1 MSQTELQR
9 FATAI
14 KNQSALAE
22 RYTAAATPADPAML
36 MRADGYDVT
45 DDEVTAVL
53 QRNGELTDSQ
63 LDAVAG
69 GFSEDFFAAFRE
81 AGRRH
86 WNR

>member
-9 FATAI
+9 FATAV
-14 KNQSALAE
+14 KDQSALAE
-22 RYTAAATPADPAML
+22 RYTAAATPADLAML

-53 QRNGELTDSQ
+53 RRNGELTDSQ
-63 LDAVAG
+63 LDAVVG
-69 GFSEDFFAAFRE
+69 GFTEECFAIFRE

>member
-1 MSQTELQR
+1 MSQAELQR
-9 FATAI
+9 FAAAITDETA
-14 KNQSALAE
+14 SAE
-22 RYTAAATPADPAML
+22 RYRGAATPADLATL

-53 QRNGELTDSQ
+53 RRNVELTDSQ

-69 GFSEDFFAAFRE
+69 GFTEECFAIFRE